1 MPLEPF
7 SWLVGAFF
15 ILKAYILN
23 ISVPKITLENACM
36 VPQFFLIKPRIPE
49 PSAVIKSSGLGIS
62 FSLS

>member
-15 ILKAYILN
+15 ILKTYVLN
-23 ISVPKITLENACM
+23 ISMPKITLENACM

-49 PSAVIKSSGLGIS
+49 PSAVIKSLGLGIS

>member
-23 ISVPKITLENACM
+23 ISMPKITLENARM
-36 VPQFFLIKPRIPE
+36 VAQFFLIKPRIPE
-49 PSAVIKSSGLGIS
+49 PSAVIKSPGLQGS
-62 FSLS
+62 Q

>member
-7 SWLVGAFF
+7 SWLVGTFF

-23 ISVPKITLENACM
+23 IFMPKITLENARM

-49 PSAVIKSSGLGIS
+49 PSAVIKSPGLGIS